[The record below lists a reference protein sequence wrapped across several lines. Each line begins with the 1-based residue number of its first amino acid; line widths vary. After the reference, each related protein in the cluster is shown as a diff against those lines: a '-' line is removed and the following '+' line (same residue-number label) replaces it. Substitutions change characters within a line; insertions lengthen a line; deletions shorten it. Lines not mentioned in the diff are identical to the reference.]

1 MLRGYLDA
9 QAQILNFLEDA
20 SVARYAWPRRVLSW
34 SPATE
39 DKMEA
44 AGD

>member
-9 QAQILNFLEDA
+9 QAHILNFLEDA
-20 SVARYAWPRRVLSW
+20 RVARYAWPRRVLSW
-34 SPATE
+34 NPATE